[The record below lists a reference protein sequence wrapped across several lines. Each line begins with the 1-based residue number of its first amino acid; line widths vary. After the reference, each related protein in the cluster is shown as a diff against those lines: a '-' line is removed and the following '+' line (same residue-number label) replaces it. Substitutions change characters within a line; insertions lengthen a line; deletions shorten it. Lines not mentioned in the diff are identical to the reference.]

1 MILEVQNIV
10 KSFGDKEILHDI
22 SFTVSSGRAM
32 GFLGRNGAGK
42 STTIRCLMDV
52 FRQDNGQFL
61 LDGLPFKP
69 WKQKIGY
76 LPEERGMYQKNEVLP
91 QLTYFAML
99 RGASRADAEKSAD
112 YWIDFFG
119 LGDSKKKKLET
130 LSKGNQQ
137 KIQLALALL
146 HDPDLIILDE
156 PFSGLDPVNAQLL
169 KTIVKEQAGL
179 GKIILFSSHQMNYV
193 EQFCDSV
200 AILHQGQIQVSGRI
214 GELKRQYPRR
224 SLQLRFHDHS
234 LPADEQLRRIWRQ
247 VPRAADLVRSVAPAQ
262 DGCRVELHRESDRS
276 VLFAALAAA
285 GADLEQFL
293 VVEPTLE
300 EIFVDKAGDAL

>member
-1 MILEVQNIV
+1 MILTVTDLR
-10 KSFGDKEILHDI
+10 KSFGPTEVLKGV
-22 SFTVSSGRAM
+22 SFAVEPGLAL
-32 GFLGRNGAGK
+32 GLLGRNGAGK
-42 STTIRCLMDV
+42 TTTIRIIMQV
-52 FRQDNGQFL
+52 FPPDSGQVL
-61 LDGLPFKP
+61 LDGRPICERSIR
-69 WKQKIGY
+69 IGY
-76 LPEERGMYQKNEVLP
+76 LPEEKGLYPKQTIRD
-91 QLTYFAML
+91 QLVYLACL
-99 RGASRADAEKSAD
+99 RGLDKTGAKKAVTGWLERMGLADTLD
-112 YWIDFFG
+112 
-119 LGDSKKKKLET
+119 KKLET